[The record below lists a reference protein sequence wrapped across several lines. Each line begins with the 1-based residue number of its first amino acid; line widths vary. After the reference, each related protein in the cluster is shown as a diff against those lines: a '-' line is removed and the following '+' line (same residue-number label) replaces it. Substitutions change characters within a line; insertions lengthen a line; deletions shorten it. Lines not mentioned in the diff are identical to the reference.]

1 MVFKREVLDLARAT
15 SRVLKIDLNDK
26 ENHLETNRMSLGTAT
41 NNLLKELSIS
51 SEKIMKF
58 KNNVI
63 LGLSKFWQ
71 SQKKDPL

>member
-1 MVFKREVLDLARAT
+1 MVFKREVLDLASAT
-15 SRVLKIDLNDK
+15 SRVLKIDVNDK

-63 LGLSKFWQ
+63 LGLSKF
-71 SQKKDPL
+71 

>member
-1 MVFKREVLDLARAT
+1 MVFKREVLDLASAT

-26 ENHLETNRMSLGTAT
+26 ENHLETNRMSFGTAT
-41 NNLLKELSIS
+41 NNLVKELSIS

-63 LGLSKFWQ
+63 LGLSKF
-71 SQKKDPL
+71 